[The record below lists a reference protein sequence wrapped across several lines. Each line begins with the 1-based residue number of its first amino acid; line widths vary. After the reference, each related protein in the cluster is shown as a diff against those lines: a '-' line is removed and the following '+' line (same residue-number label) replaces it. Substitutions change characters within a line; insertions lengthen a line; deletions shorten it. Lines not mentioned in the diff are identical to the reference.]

1 MNQTP
6 SIAKRDILFLAALVV
21 LGISFTCWIFR
32 PGPSGDSILEV
43 RLNGKVE
50 MQLPLNK
57 NTDKWISNSHGT
69 TNHFQIQD
77 SKVKMIAADCHDQ
90 TCVSTRSISKPGE
103 TIVCLPHRLV
113 LAIVKNTSQPDAVTR

>member
-1 MNQTP
+1 MNQT
-6 SIAKRDILFLAALVV
+6 SLIARRDILFMAALVI
-21 LGISFTCWIFR
+21 LGIALTIGIFR
-32 PGPSGDSILEV
+32 PIPSENSILEV
-43 RLNGKVE
+43 RLDGKVE

-90 TCVSTRSISKPGE
+90 TCVRTRSISKPGE